1 MGTPDQ
7 RKIIIDETTQLLTG
21 HASDNSGYLTESSGS
36 SARSRSRSSD
46 DDSTE
51 DSPITTDESPTKLD
65 DEEQGRPQL
74 GSSSFPRTA
83 YSNRFIARVVVALLI
98 GVFASNVDSS
108 LVIATYPLIA
118 SEFND
123 LENASWLF
131 IGFLLAGTATQSLYG
146 KLSDIYGRRSLLMFC
161 YALFAVGCA
170 LIGVG
175 QTMAQ
180 VILGRILSGSGGAGM
195 TALAAVIVTDIAP
208 LRDVASWQ
216 SYINVVAT
224 IGRSIG
230 GPLGGLLADTI
241 GWRWSFFGQAPI
253 FILAMIICWMIL
265 PNIGRTRGR
274 DGDDDEQP
282 TEKLARIDFLGAFF
296 LGTGLFALLLPLK
309 VAGDKVSWLHPTIL
323 ISFSSG
329 ILLLLLFAITE
340 ARWAREPIFPLR
352 LLRTKDVVISYLIT
366 ILQVAAQV
374 GMMYTV
380 PLYFQVT
387 ERSSN
392 TVAGAHLMPAVIG
405 NTVGGILTGFIIH
418 RTGRY
423 KSPVVLAGMVSCLSY
438 GLMILRWN
446 GHTNWL
452 ESLYITPGGFGTGV
466 SGTAVFIALQSS
478 IDPSDKAVAASGL
491 YLAATI
497 GSMVGMAAS
506 NMALSTVLP
515 SHLRMRLHE
524 LGLDVIDIEKII
536 KQATSRV
543 EFLDETTPR
552 VAIAIVKSY
561 VDGLEYSHGVSLVCA
576 IAATIASLMFKN
588 RQL

>member
-1 MGTPDQ
+1 MGTPDR
-7 RKIIIDETTQLLTG
+7 RKIVIDERTQLLTR
-21 HASDNSGYLTESSGS
+21 HASDNGYSTGSSESS
-36 SARSRSRSSD
+36 SASSRSSD
-46 DDSTE
+46 DDSTD
-51 DSPITTDESPTKLD
+51 DSPITIDESPIQHTDTEHGRPKLD
-65 DEEQGRPQL
+65 
-74 GSSSFPRTA
+74 SSSFPTTT

-108 LVIATYPLIA
+108 LVIATHPLIA

-123 LENASWLF
+123 LENSSWLF

-146 KLSDIYGRRSLLMFC
+146 KLSDIYGRRSLLIFC

-170 LIGVG
+170 LIGIG
-175 QTMAQ
+175 QTMTQ

-253 FILAMIICWMIL
+253 FVLAMIICWMIL
-265 PNIGRTRGR
+265 PNIGQTRGR
-274 DGDDDEQP
+274 DDDDEQP
-282 TEKLARIDFLGAFF
+282 AEKLARIDFLGAFF
-296 LGTGLFALLLPLK
+296 LGTGLLALLLPLK
-309 VAGDKVSWLHPTIL
+309 IAGQKVPWLHPTIL
-323 ISFSSG
+323 ILFGSG
-329 ILLLLLFAITE
+329 ILLLLLFAVTE
-340 ARWAREPIFPLR
+340 ALWANEPIFPLR
-352 LLRTKDVVISYLIT
+352 LLRKKDVVISYLIT

-374 GMMYTV
+374 GMMFTV

-405 NTVGGILTGFIIH
+405 NTVGGILTGLIIH

-423 KSPVVLAGMVSCLSY
+423 KSLVVFAGLVSCLSY
-438 GLMILRWN
+438 GLMILRWD

-491 YLAATI
+491 HLAANI
-497 GSMVGMAAS
+497 GSIVGMAAS
-506 NMALSTVLP
+506 NVALSTVLP
-515 SHLRMRLHE
+515 NHLRTRLYD
-524 LGLDVIDIEKII
+524 LGLDVIDTEKII
-536 KQATSRV
+536 KKATSRV
-543 EFLDETTPR
+543 EFLDETSPR
-552 VAIAIVKSY
+552 IAAAIVKSY